1 MKNTEIEFFNVLKAV
16 KGNSEL
22 NSEIHEESNETS
34 IMDRSK
40 LPDDRDSD
48 EIKLSSVDSKQISKE
63 YTHSQEIYK
72 GQINPPSQK
81 NIANENMKKRATP
94 LNTHKEISMATPK
107 FTEEE
112 YQSNKML
119 EKIEYNISDEKDNQ
133 LKFKE
138 ETKISKE
145 INLPLKLEDSKK
157 IIIKKKNQESKLIG
171 IFTFYLEL
179 YTILGCLVY
188 ILKSYF

>member
-16 KGNSEL
+16 KGNSDL

-63 YTHSQEIYK
+63 YTHSQEIYR
-72 GQINPPSQK
+72 GQINPPLQK

-112 YQSNKML
+112 YLSNKDAW
-119 EKIEYNISDEKDNQ
+119 EGWI
-133 LKFKE
+133 
-138 ETKISKE
+138 
-145 INLPLKLEDSKK
+145 
-157 IIIKKKNQESKLIG
+157 
-171 IFTFYLEL
+171 
-179 YTILGCLVY
+179 
-188 ILKSYF
+188 